1 MRRIAGLLSL
11 VAMLFVSSFVTDYSS
26 AAPPPP
32 IQLAAATPADFP
44 SRPIE
49 IIVSAAAG
57 GGQDI
62 YTRIVA
68 KHSEKFMGKPIIV
81 TNVVGGGGSAGA
93 YKIAIAPPTGYVLG
107 AVAPTTVIQPFL
119 IKGIAFSSKSF
130 KWIIQHSFDPTFLV
144 VKKGGKYDMPMDK
157 FIEYAKAHPKEI
169 RVGIANAWGAQDF
182 SRAVLEKAAGVQ
194 FERVPFDSGTNA
206 MMAVLG
212 DHIDSSW
219 NFFSEIQSQY
229 QAGGVSLIG
238 AANDGRWEL
247 TPGVPTFKEKGYDLV
262 FGNWRAL
269 AAPKGTP
276 DAIIQIL
283 HDAFKK
289 ALDSPE
295 LRNDLKKAGFPVV
308 YRGPA
313 ELQKYVDGEVENRY
327 GKAIKEFN
335 IHPR

>member
-1 MRRIAGLLSL
+1 MDRKVTLFS
-11 VAMLFVSSFVTDYSS
+11 VAAVLIVAFFAVDCSP
-26 AAPPPP
+26 AAPPAP
-32 IQLAAATPADFP
+32 IQIAAAAPAGFP
-44 SRPIE
+44 SRPVE
-49 IIVSAAAG
+49 IIVGAAAG

-62 YTRIVA
+62 YTRVVA

-81 TNVVGGGGSAGA
+81 TNVLGGGGGAGYTKMA
-93 YKIAIAPPTGYVLG
+93 TAAPTGYVLG
-107 AVAPTTVIQPFL
+107 SVPPTATIQPFL
-119 IKGIAFSSKSF
+119 IKGVAFSSKSF

-144 VKKGGKYDMPMDK
+144 VKKGGKYDMPMEK

-169 RVGIANAWGAQDF
+169 RVGIGNPWSAHDF
-182 SRAVLEKAAGVQ
+182 GRAVLEKAAGVQ

-212 DHIDSSW
+212 NHIDSSW
-219 NFFSEIQSQY
+219 NFFGEIQSQY
-229 QAGGVSLIG
+229 QAGNVAIIG

-247 TPGVPTFKEKGYDLV
+247 TPEVVTFKEKGYDIV

-269 AAPKGTP
+269 AAPKDTP
-276 DAIIQIL
+276 DAIIQFL

-289 ALDSPE
+289 ALDTPE
-295 LRNDLKKAGFPVV
+295 LSNDLKKAGFPVV

-313 ELQKYVDGEVENRY
+313 ELQKYIDGEVENRY

-335 IHPR
+335 IQPR